1 MDNHNSDTCIYG
13 LFDFLREGMEM
24 NSDFRKILFWIFA
37 VTCVVLL
44 LWLIFGDSPTEL
56 FVSSA
61 VVVLII
67 MKIWGMNEK
76 QIKMEMGTKN
86 GFCNMGRDMKIIKQ
100 DMKLIKKRLGVEE

>member
-1 MDNHNSDTCIYG
+1 MSWN
-13 LFDFLREGMEM
+13 
-24 NSDFRKILFWIFA
+24 FRRILFWIFA
-37 VTCVVLL
+37 VICVVLL

-67 MKIWGMNEK
+67 VKIWDMNER

-86 GFCNMGRDMKIIKQ
+86 GFCNMGRDMNLIKQ
-100 DMKLIKKRLGVEE
+100 DMNLIKKRLEI